1 MNQKL
6 RENKAHGTTGYPY
19 CQYSVSN
26 IRYGLHV
33 PVHWHDEMELIFVDR
48 GHLQVNVGGVDRE
61 LIPGQV
67 LIVNPRQLHLMSTED
82 LSVSY
87 HALLFPLELV
97 SFQSADDLE
106 QTVLKPLRTGQRR
119 LPTLVPE
126 TVLTEENVAL
136 LHRVVQINNQKSPMY
151 QLETRLLLLQFFM
164 ELLRRAPLEKADTD
178 EAGKMQREM
187 LEYIRMHYR
196 SRISLEDLAQQ
207 FHLSPKYLSRYFKEH
222 FHLTLSEYIGHLRMS
237 HARDLLENTDLS
249 VTEVAIESGFSGV
262 SFFIR
267 SFTEQNGCSPLK
279 WRKRQEGLQ

>member
-6 RENKAHGTTGYPY
+6 RENKVHGTAGYPFG
-19 CQYSVSN
+19 QYSVRN

-33 PVHWHDEMELIFVDR
+33 PVHWHDEMEIIFVDK
-48 GHLQVNVGGVDRE
+48 GYLQVNVGGVDRE
-61 LIPGQV
+61 LCPGQV

-82 LSVSY
+82 LAVSY
-87 HALLFPLELV
+87 HALLFPLELI

-106 QTVLKPLRTGQRR
+106 QTVLRPLRTGQRR
-119 LPTLVPE
+119 FPTLVPE
-126 TVLTEENVAL
+126 SVLTVENMDL
-136 LHRVVQINNQKSPMY
+136 LHRVVQINKQKTPMY

-164 ELLRRAPLEKADTD
+164 ELLRAAPLEKADTD

-237 HARDLLENTDLS
+237 RARELLENTDLS
-249 VTEVAIESGFSGV
+249 VTEVAVESGFSGV